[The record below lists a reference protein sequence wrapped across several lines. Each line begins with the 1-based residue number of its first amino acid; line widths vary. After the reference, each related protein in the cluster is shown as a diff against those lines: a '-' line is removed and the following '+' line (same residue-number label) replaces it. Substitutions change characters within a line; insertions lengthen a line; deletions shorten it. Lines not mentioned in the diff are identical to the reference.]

1 MLPIFPLQT
10 VLFPGGRL
18 PLRVFEARYMDMAS
32 ECLKSGQPFGVCL
45 IKEGREVGTPAV
57 PESIGC
63 SARIIEC
70 DMQQLGVLNVVTRGE
85 RRFRILSREANAQGL
100 VCADV
105 EWLAPEEE
113 AVVPDEY
120 AGCVTLLKMIAEDS
134 RFAALSADAHYES
147 ATWVSYR
154 LSEVL
159 PIPARV
165 KQMLLELTGSVP
177 RLQVLHGFL
186 KQQGLVGK

>member
-1 MLPIFPLQT
+1 MLPIFPLNT
-10 VLFPGGRL
+10 VLFPGGHL
-18 PLRVFEARYMDMAS
+18 PLRIFEARYMDMAS
-32 ECLKSGQPFGVCL
+32 DCLKTGQPFGVCL
-45 IKEGREVGTPAV
+45 IKEGREVGAPAV

-63 SARIIEC
+63 TARIIDC

-85 RRFRILSREANAQGL
+85 KRFRVLSQSANPQGL
-100 VCADV
+100 LRAEV
-105 EWLAPEEE
+105 EWLTPEEE
-113 AVVPDEY
+113 AAVPDEY
-120 AGCVTLLKMIAEDS
+120 SACVKLLRMIAEDS
-134 RFAALSADAHYES
+134 RFAAMSTDARFES

-186 KQQGLVGK
+186 KQQGLIGK

>member
-10 VLFPGGRL
+10 VLFPGGHL
-18 PLRVFEARYMDMAS
+18 PLRIFEARYMDMAS

-45 IKEGREVGTPAV
+45 IKEGREVGAPAV

-63 SARIIEC
+63 TARILEC
-70 DMQQLGVLNVVTRGE
+70 DMQQLGVLNVITRGE
-85 RRFRILSREANAQGL
+85 QRFRILSHAPNAQGL
-100 VCADV
+100 LRAEV

-113 AVVPDEY
+113 TAVPAEY
-120 AGCVTLLKMIAEDS
+120 SGCVKLLQMIAEDS
-134 RFAALSADAHYES
+134 RFAAMSADAHFDS
-147 ATWVSYR
+147 ASWVSYR

-165 KQMLLELTGSVP
+165 KQMLLELTGSLP

>member
-10 VLFPGGRL
+10 VLFPGGHL
-18 PLRVFEARYMDMAS
+18 PLRIFEARYMDMAS
-32 ECLKSGQPFGVCL
+32 DCLKSGQPFGVCL
-45 IKEGREVGTPAV
+45 IKEGREVGAPAV
-57 PESIGC
+57 PELIGC
-63 SARIIEC
+63 SARITEC

-85 RRFRILSREANAQGL
+85 KRFRIVSREANAQGL
-100 VCADV
+100 LRAEV
-105 EWLAPEEE
+105 EWLAPEEH
-113 AVVPDEY
+113 AGIPDEY
-120 AGCVTLLKMIAEDS
+120 GGCVTLLRMIAEDS
-134 RFAALSADAHYES
+134 RFAAMSVDAHFDD